1 MSESTIALLWEG
13 ARPKTLPASVGPVI
27 AAAGLTTYQHGFS
40 LLKTVLAGGV
50 ALLLQIGTNYAND
63 YSDGIRGTDE
73 VRSGPRRLVASKA
86 MSAGAVKRAALMAFG
101 LAGVLGLVL
110 CLLSQWWLIGVGAAA
125 ILAGWF
131 YTGGSKPYGYYG
143 FGELFV
149 FVFFGLVETLGA
161 VYVQTGRLIW
171 QDWAVAT
178 ALGLQ
183 ITGILVANNLRDIA
197 GDTRSGKKTLAVRIG
212 DRWTRVL
219 YVACFGGSAL
229 ALVPVGVV
237 HPLALLGVAACLLAI
252 PTSRSVLG
260 GATGRALIPVL
271 VGSGR
276 VVLVTSLALG
286 VTLAL

>member
-1 MSESTIALLWEG
+1 MGDSTIALLWEG
-13 ARPKTLPASVGPVI
+13 ARPKTLPASLGPVI
-27 AAAGLTTYQHGFS
+27 AAAGLTVYQHGFS
-40 LLKTVLAGGV
+40 LVRIVLAGGV
-50 ALLLQIGTNYAND
+50 ALFLQIGTNYAND
-63 YSDGIRGTDE
+63 YSDGVRGTDE

-86 MSAGAVKRAALMAFG
+86 MSAASVKRAAFVAFG
-101 LAGVLGLVL
+101 VAGVLGLVL

-149 FVFFGLVETLGA
+149 FVFFGLVETLGT
-161 VYVQTGRLIW
+161 VYVQTERLIW

-183 ITGILVANNLRDIA
+183 ITGILVANNLRDIS
-197 GDTRSGKKTLAVRIG
+197 GDVQSGKKTLAVRIG
-212 DRWTRVL
+212 DRWTRAL
-219 YVACFGGSAL
+219 YVACFAGSAI
-229 ALVPVGVV
+229 ALVPLGSV
-237 HPLALLGVAACLLAI
+237 HPLALFGVAACALAI
-252 PTSRSVLG
+252 PLSLSVLR
-260 GATGRALIPVL
+260 GANGPALIPVL